1 VSKSASGYVFPVVFD
16 NIDIS
21 LESLILADCMYRDIQ
36 ILTVFLLILC
46 NEFFNLARETLPAV
60 LLHAFTFDNG

>member
-1 VSKSASGYVFPVVFD
+1 
-16 NIDIS
+16 
-21 LESLILADCMYRDIQ
+21 MYRDIQ